1 MKLLV
6 TAFDPFGGEKV
17 NPAEQA
23 VTKLPDRIKNIE
35 ILKLTVP
42 TVFGKSIETAKEAIR
57 RLQPDAVLSVGQ
69 AGGRACI
76 TVERIAVNCMDARIA
91 DNEGNRPEDESIVP
105 DGPAA
110 YFATVPVKR
119 MVRAIREAGL
129 PAAVSDSAGTFVC
142 NQLMYGLLHAAACG
156 ILSKPPAVGF
166 LHVPY
171 TTQQTAG
178 RMDAQPSMA
187 LSDIVRGLEAAAAAL
202 DFAGWDEA

>member
-23 VTKLPDRIKNIE
+23 AAKLPGRIKDIE
-35 ILKLTVP
+35 IVKLTVP

-57 RLQPDAVLSVGQ
+57 RLQPDAVLSIGQ

-76 TVERIAVNCMDARIA
+76 TVERIAINCMDARIS
-91 DNEGNRPEDESIVP
+91 DNEGNQPEDESIVP

-119 MVRAIREAGL
+119 MVCAIREAGI

-142 NQLMYGLLHAAACG
+142 NQLMYGLLHAAAGG
-156 ILSKPPAVGF
+156 IVSKPLPVGF
-166 LHVPY
+166 IHVPY

-187 LSDIVRGLEAAAAAL
+187 LSDIVRGLEAAIAAL
-202 DFAGWDEA
+202 QA